1 MALNRY
7 LTGLDETETKFD
19 VSASEVVDIESA
31 VVQVCYRILEEVYE
45 LDNRFKTS
53 RVLKTG
59 SFYDG
64 TKIRK
69 PNEFDLMAV
78 NEELSRPGL
87 CKAVREC
94 PDAAGFAHV
103 VTEDQSV
110 ADRWKGIT
118 YSREDGRL
126 YIVPYHQFGS
136 VQVRFGR
143 MVRNAYERLCSRQ
156 RQRTIS
162 TPTGTLK
169 MIQGGTNPVR
179 PGCRFQLKWRSSST
193 DAYNPLYIEVDLTFA
208 VEVEVENDRQSA
220 RNSLYLLVPVWCFE
234 CQEHSYNNIT
244 LCWRRSFS
252 LIEKQMFEEMGHQHI
267 HKRCNRVLKY
277 LKDMFYLDTDPF
289 QISSYVIKTL
299 VLRHEEQYKEK
310 EHKCLEKCVLRI
322 LHDLVHCCREKE
334 LQSLHNAKCN
344 IFAAVGKRKLIA
356 TEKAIR
362 LVIAALRQICERR
375 IFRISACN
383 ELTERLRYDMK
394 RFRAE
399 LRKEDSK
406 TVQHCFL
413 NTECE
418 KWLCGLAKTETKTK
432 AGERDSAKG
441 VSQYPYRRGHHRSC
455 SSSRCSSTS
464 NNSSWVASHA
474 GVFRGARF

>member
-19 VSASEVVDIESA
+19 VSASEVADIESA

-103 VTEDQSV
+103 LIEDKSV
-110 ADRWKGIT
+110 SDRWKGLT
-118 YSREDGRL
+118 YSRGDGRL
-126 YIVPYHQFGS
+126 YIVPYDQYGS
-136 VQVRFGR
+136 VQLRFGE
-143 MVRNAYERLCSRQ
+143 MVTNAYECLCSRQ

-162 TPTGTLK
+162 TSTGTLK

-179 PGCRFQLKWRSSST
+179 PGCCIRLCWWPSSA

-220 RNSLYLLVPVWCFE
+220 RNSLYLLVPVWCYE
-234 CQEHSYNNIT
+234 CQEHFYNNIT

-299 VLRHEEQYKEK
+299 VLRHEERYKEK
-310 EHKCLEKCVLRI
+310 QHKCLEKCVLRI

-375 IFRISACN
+375 IFTISACKK
-383 ELTERLRYDMK
+383 RLRYDMK
-394 RFRAE
+394 RLVDE
-399 LRKEDSK
+399 LRNENSK
-406 TVQHCFL
+406 TVEQFFL
-413 NTECE
+413 NMDCDM
-418 KWLCGLAKTETKTK
+418 WLLEAEL
-432 AGERDSAKG
+432 
-441 VSQYPYRRGHHRSC
+441 
-455 SSSRCSSTS
+455 
-464 NNSSWVASHA
+464 
-474 GVFRGARF
+474 

>member
-1 MALNRY
+1 M
-7 LTGLDETETKFD
+7 
-19 VSASEVVDIESA
+19 
-31 VVQVCYRILEEVYE
+31 YE

-59 SFYDG
+59 SFYEG
-64 TKIRK
+64 TKISE
-69 PNEFDLMAV
+69 PNEFDLMTV

-208 VEVEVENDRQSA
+208 VEVEVENDRESA
-220 RNSLYLLVPVWCFE
+220 RNSLYLLVPAWCYE
-234 CQEHSYNNIT
+234 CQERCGHNNIT
-244 LCWRRSFS
+244 LCWKRSFS

-277 LKDMFYLDTDPF
+277 LKDMFYLDRNPF

-344 IFAAVGKRKLIA
+344 IFANVGKRELIA

-375 IFRISACN
+375 IFTISACKK
-383 ELTERLRYDMK
+383 RLRYDMK
-394 RFRAE
+394 RLVDELRNENSKTVEQFFLNMDCDMWLLKAE
-399 LRKEDSK
+399 LRA
-406 TVQHCFL
+406 VQREF
-413 NTECE
+413 
-418 KWLCGLAKTETKTK
+418 
-432 AGERDSAKG
+432 RDTRIDEAIT
-441 VSQYPYRRGHHRSC
+441 HHRSR
-455 SSSRCSSTS
+455 SRS
-464 NNSSWVASHA
+464 
-474 GVFRGARF
+474 R

>member
-19 VSASEVVDIESA
+19 ASASEVADIESA

-64 TKIRK
+64 TKISE

-103 VTEDQSV
+103 LLEDKSV
-110 ADRWKGIT
+110 SDRWKGIT
-118 YSREDGRL
+118 YSRGDGRL
-126 YIVPYHQFGS
+126 YIVPYDQYGS
-136 VQVRFGR
+136 VQVRFGE
-143 MVRNAYERLCSRQ
+143 MVTNAYERLWSRQ
-156 RQRTIS
+156 RQRAIS

-169 MIQGGTNPVR
+169 MIQQIHGQWGTRPVR
-179 PGCRFQLKWRSSST
+179 PGCCIRLGWWSSST
-193 DAYNPLYIEVDLTFA
+193 DAYNPLYIKVDLTFA
-208 VEVEVENDRQSA
+208 VEVEVENDRESVS
-220 RNSLYLLVPVWCFE
+220 NSLYLLVPVWCYE
-234 CQEHSYNNIT
+234 CPEHFSHNNIT
-244 LCWRRSFS
+244 LCWKRSFS

-277 LKDMFYLDTDPF
+277 LKDMFYLDRNPF

-322 LHDLVHCCREKE
+322 LHDLVHCCRKKE

-344 IFAAVGKRKLIA
+344 IFAEVGKRELIT

-362 LVIAALRQICERR
+362 LVVAALRQICERR

-383 ELTERLRYDMK
+383 ELNTKLLRSVMKIRMK
-394 RFRAE
+394 RFLHGLDE
-399 LRKEDSK
+399 LRKENSK
-406 TVQHCFL
+406 IVQQ
-413 NTECE
+413 
-418 KWLCGLAKTETKTK
+418 CGCYK
-432 AGERDSAKG
+432 
-441 VSQYPYRRGHHRSC
+441 
-455 SSSRCSSTS
+455 
-464 NNSSWVASHA
+464 N
-474 GVFRGARF
+474 

>member
-19 VSASEVVDIESA
+19 ASASEVADIESA

-64 TKIRK
+64 TKISE

-103 VTEDQSV
+103 LLEDKSV
-110 ADRWKGIT
+110 SDRWKGIT
-118 YSREDGRL
+118 YSRGDGRL
-126 YIVPYHQFGS
+126 YIVPYDQYGS
-136 VQVRFGR
+136 VQVRFGE
-143 MVRNAYERLCSRQ
+143 MVTNAYERLWSRQ
-156 RQRTIS
+156 RQRAIS

-169 MIQGGTNPVR
+169 MIQQIHGQWGTRPVR
-179 PGCRFQLKWRSSST
+179 PGCCIRLGWWSSST
-193 DAYNPLYIEVDLTFA
+193 DAYNPLYIKVDLTFA
-208 VEVEVENDRQSA
+208 VEVEVENDRESVS
-220 RNSLYLLVPVWCFE
+220 NSLYLLVPVWCYE
-234 CQEHSYNNIT
+234 CPEHFSHNNIT
-244 LCWRRSFS
+244 LCWKRSFS

-277 LKDMFYLDTDPF
+277 LKDMFYLDRNPF

-334 LQSLHNAKCN
+334 LQSFHNAKCN

-383 ELTERLRYDMK
+383 ELNTKLLRSVMKIRMK
-394 RFRAE
+394 RFLHGLDE
-399 LRKEDSK
+399 LRKENSK
-406 TVQHCFL
+406 IVQQ
-413 NTECE
+413 
-418 KWLCGLAKTETKTK
+418 CGCYK
-432 AGERDSAKG
+432 
-441 VSQYPYRRGHHRSC
+441 
-455 SSSRCSSTS
+455 
-464 NNSSWVASHA
+464 N
-474 GVFRGARF
+474 

>member
-7 LTGLDETETKFD
+7 LTSLDRTRAKFD
-19 VSASEVVDIESA
+19 ASASEVADIESA

-64 TKIRK
+64 TKISE

-103 VTEDQSV
+103 LIEDKSV
-110 ADRWKGIT
+110 SDRWKGLT
-118 YSREDGRL
+118 YSRGDGRL
-126 YIVPYHQFGS
+126 CIVPYNQYGS
-136 VQVRFGR
+136 VKVRFGE
-143 MVRNAYERLCSRQ
+143 MVTNAYERLRSRQ
-156 RQRTIS
+156 RQRPIS

-277 LKDMFYLDTDPF
+277 LKDMFYLDRNPF

-441 VSQYPYRRGHHRSC
+441 VSQYPY
-455 SSSRCSSTS
+455 
-464 NNSSWVASHA
+464 
-474 GVFRGARF
+474 

>member
-7 LTGLDETETKFD
+7 LTSLDRTRAKFD
-19 VSASEVVDIESA
+19 ASVSEVADIESA
-31 VVQVCYRILEEVYE
+31 VVQVCYRILQEVYE

-59 SFYDG
+59 SFYEG
-64 TKIRK
+64 TKISE

-87 CKAVREC
+87 CKGVREC

-143 MVRNAYERLCSRQ
+143 MVRDAYERLCSRQ

-162 TPTGTLK
+162 TPTGTL

-220 RNSLYLLVPVWCFE
+220 RNSLYLLVPVWCYE
-234 CQEHSYNNIT
+234 CQEHFYNNIT

-277 LKDMFYLDTDPF
+277 LKDMFYLDRKPF
-289 QISSYVIKTL
+289 QISSYVIKDIKTL
-299 VLRHEEQYKEK
+299 VLRHEERYKEK
-310 EHKCLEKCVLRI
+310 QHKRLEKCVLRI

-334 LQSLHNAKCN
+334 LQSFHNAKCN

-413 NTECE
+413 NAECE

-441 VSQYPYRRGHHRSC
+441 VSQYPY
-455 SSSRCSSTS
+455 
-464 NNSSWVASHA
+464 
-474 GVFRGARF
+474 

>member
-7 LTGLDETETKFD
+7 FTSLDRTRAKFD
-19 VSASEVVDIESA
+19 ASASEVADIESA

-59 SFYDG
+59 SFYEG
-64 TKIRK
+64 TKISE

-126 YIVPYHQFGS
+126 YIVPYDQFGS

-143 MVRNAYERLCSRQ
+143 MVRNAYELLCSRQ

-169 MIQGGTNPVR
+169 MIQGRTNPVR

-220 RNSLYLLVPVWCFE
+220 RNSSYLLVPVWCYE
-234 CQEHSYNNIT
+234 SQEHFYNNIT

-252 LIEKQMFEEMGHQHI
+252 LIEKQMFEKMGHQHI

-277 LKDMFYLDTDPF
+277 LKDMFYLDRNPF

-310 EHKCLEKCVLRI
+310 ENKCLEKCVLRI

-344 IFAAVGKRKLIA
+344 IFAAVGKRKLVA

-362 LVIAALRQICERR
+362 LVIAALRQICEKR

-413 NTECE
+413 NAECE

-441 VSQYPYRRGHHRSC
+441 VSQYPY
-455 SSSRCSSTS
+455 
-464 NNSSWVASHA
+464 
-474 GVFRGARF
+474 

>member
-1 MALNRY
+1 M
-7 LTGLDETETKFD
+7 
-19 VSASEVVDIESA
+19 
-31 VVQVCYRILEEVYE
+31 YE

-59 SFYDG
+59 SFYEG
-64 TKIRK
+64 TKISE
-69 PNEFDLMAV
+69 PNEFDLMTV

-179 PGCRFQLKWRSSST
+179 PGCWMCWWPSSA

-208 VEVEVENDRQSA
+208 VEVEVENDRESA
-220 RNSLYLLVPVWCFE
+220 RNSLYLLVPAWCYE
-234 CQEHSYNNIT
+234 CQERCGHNNIT
-244 LCWRRSFS
+244 LCWKRSFS

-299 VLRHEEQYKEK
+299 VLRHEERYKEK
-310 EHKCLEKCVLRI
+310 QHKCLEKCVLRI

-441 VSQYPYRRGHHRSC
+441 VSQYPY
-455 SSSRCSSTS
+455 
-464 NNSSWVASHA
+464 
-474 GVFRGARF
+474 

>member
-19 VSASEVVDIESA
+19 ASASEVADIESA

-103 VTEDQSV
+103 LIEDKSV
-110 ADRWKGIT
+110 SDRWKGLT
-118 YSREDGRL
+118 YSRGDGRL
-126 YIVPYHQFGS
+126 YIVPYNQCGS
-136 VQVRFGR
+136 VQVRFGE
-143 MVRNAYERLCSRQ
+143 MVTNAYERLCSRQ

-169 MIQGGTNPVR
+169 MIQWGTNTVR

-193 DAYNPLYIEVDLTFA
+193 DAYNHLNIKVDLTFA
-208 VEVEVENDRQSA
+208 VEVEVENDRESA
-220 RNSLYLLVPVWCFE
+220 SNSLYLLVPAWCYE
-234 CQEHSYNNIT
+234 CQEHFSHNNIT
-244 LCWRRSFS
+244 LCWKRSFS

-277 LKDMFYLDTDPF
+277 LKDMFYLDRNPF

-299 VLRHEEQYKEK
+299 VLRHEERYKEK
-310 EHKCLEKCVLRI
+310 QHKCLEKCVLRI

-344 IFAAVGKRKLIA
+344 IFAKVGKRELIA
-356 TEKAIR
+356 TEKVIR
-362 LVIAALRQICERR
+362 LIIAALRQICERR
-375 IFRISACN
+375 IFRISAK
-383 ELTERLRYDMK
+383 RLRYDMK
-394 RFRAE
+394 RLVDE
-399 LRKEDSK
+399 LRKENCK
-406 TVQHCFL
+406 TVQQRFL

-418 KWLCGLAKTETKTK
+418 RWLRK
-432 AGERDSAKG
+432 AG
-441 VSQYPYRRGHHRSC
+441 HREF
-455 SSSRCSSTS
+455 RNTRIDEAITEVVAAADAVAPATTAPAAVEFYT
-464 NNSSWVASHA
+464 NDSWVQTFH
-474 GVFRGARF
+474 

>member
-7 LTGLDETETKFD
+7 LTSLDRTRAKFD
-19 VSASEVVDIESA
+19 ASVSEVADIESA

-103 VTEDQSV
+103 LIEDKSV
-110 ADRWKGIT
+110 SDRWKGLT
-118 YSREDGRL
+118 YSRGDGRL
-126 YIVPYHQFGS
+126 YIVPYNQCGS
-136 VQVRFGR
+136 VQVRFGE
-143 MVRNAYERLCSRQ
+143 MVTNAYERLCSRQ

-220 RNSLYLLVPVWCFE
+220 RNSLYLLVPVWCYE
-234 CQEHSYNNIT
+234 CQEHFYNNIT

-277 LKDMFYLDTDPF
+277 LKDMFYLDRKPF

-299 VLRHEEQYKEK
+299 VLRHEERYKEK
-310 EHKCLEKCVLRI
+310 QHKRLEKCVLRI

-413 NTECE
+413 NAECE

-441 VSQYPYRRGHHRSC
+441 VSQYPY
-455 SSSRCSSTS
+455 
-464 NNSSWVASHA
+464 
-474 GVFRGARF
+474 

>member
-19 VSASEVVDIESA
+19 ASASEVADIESA

-64 TKIRK
+64 TKISE

-87 CKAVREC
+87 CKAVTEC

-103 VTEDQSV
+103 LIEDKSV
-110 ADRWKGIT
+110 SDRWKGLT
-118 YSREDGRL
+118 YSRGDGRL
-126 YIVPYHQFGS
+126 YIVPYNQYGS
-136 VQVRFGR
+136 VKVRFGE
-143 MVRNAYERLCSRQ
+143 MVTNAYERLRSRQ
-156 RQRTIS
+156 RQSGQRPIS

-179 PGCRFQLKWRSSST
+179 PGCRIRLRWWSSST
-193 DAYNPLYIEVDLTFA
+193 DAYTPLYIKVDLTFA
-208 VEVEVENDRQSA
+208 VEVEVENDRESVS
-220 RNSLYLLVPVWCFE
+220 NSLYLLVPAWCYE
-234 CQEHSYNNIT
+234 CQEHCSHNNIT
-244 LCWRRSFS
+244 LCWKRSFS

-277 LKDMFYLDTDPF
+277 LKDMFYLDRNPF

-383 ELTERLRYDMK
+383 KRLRYDMK
-394 RFRAE
+394 RLVDE
-399 LRKEDSK
+399 LRNENSK
-406 TVQHCFL
+406 TVQQCFL
-413 NTECE
+413 NVDCE
-418 KWLCGLAKTETKTK
+418 IWLMEAELRAVQREF
-432 AGERDSAKG
+432 RDTRIDEAIT
-441 VSQYPYRRGHHRSC
+441 HHRSR
-455 SSSRCSSTS
+455 SSSR
-464 NNSSWVASHA
+464 
-474 GVFRGARF
+474 

>member
-19 VSASEVVDIESA
+19 VSASEVADIESA

-103 VTEDQSV
+103 LIEDKSV
-110 ADRWKGIT
+110 SDRWKGLT
-118 YSREDGRL
+118 YSRGDGRL
-126 YIVPYHQFGS
+126 YIVPYDQYGS
-136 VQVRFGR
+136 VQVRFGE
-143 MVRNAYERLCSRQ
+143 MVTNAYECLCSRQ

-162 TPTGTLK
+162 TSTGTLK

-179 PGCRFQLKWRSSST
+179 PGCCIRLCWWPSSA

-208 VEVEVENDRQSA
+208 VEVEVENDRESA
-220 RNSLYLLVPVWCFE
+220 RNSLYLLVPAWCYE
-234 CQEHSYNNIT
+234 CQERCGHNNIT
-244 LCWRRSFS
+244 LCWKRSFS

-299 VLRHEEQYKEK
+299 VLRHEERYKEK
-310 EHKCLEKCVLRI
+310 QHKCLEKCVLRI

-344 IFAAVGKRKLIA
+344 IFANVGKRELIA

-375 IFRISACN
+375 IFTISACKK
-383 ELTERLRYDMK
+383 RLRYDMK
-394 RFRAE
+394 RLVDE
-399 LRKEDSK
+399 LRNENSK
-406 TVQHCFL
+406 TVEQFFL
-413 NTECE
+413 NMDCDM
-418 KWLCGLAKTETKTK
+418 WLLEAEL
-432 AGERDSAKG
+432 
-441 VSQYPYRRGHHRSC
+441 
-455 SSSRCSSTS
+455 
-464 NNSSWVASHA
+464 
-474 GVFRGARF
+474 

>member
-19 VSASEVVDIESA
+19 VSASEVADIESA

-69 PNEFDLMAV
+69 PNEFDLIAV
-78 NEELSRPGL
+78 NEELSSPGL

-103 VTEDQSV
+103 LIEDKSV
-110 ADRWKGIT
+110 SDRWKGLT
-118 YSREDGRL
+118 YSRGDGRL
-126 YIVPYHQFGS
+126 YIVPYNQCGS
-136 VQVRFGR
+136 VQVRFGE
-143 MVRNAYERLCSRQ
+143 MVTNAYERLCSRQ

-179 PGCRFQLKWRSSST
+179 PGCWIQLRWWPSSA
-193 DAYNPLYIEVDLTFA
+193 DAYNPLYIGVDLTFA
-208 VEVEVENDRQSA
+208 VEVEVENDRESA
-220 RNSLYLLVPVWCFE
+220 RNSLYLLVPAWCHE
-234 CQEHSYNNIT
+234 CQEGCGHNNIT
-244 LCWRRSFS
+244 LCWKRSFS

-277 LKDMFYLDTDPF
+277 LKDMFYLDREPF

-299 VLRHEEQYKEK
+299 VLRHEERYKEK
-310 EHKCLEKCVLRI
+310 QHKCLEKCVLRI

-344 IFAAVGKRKLIA
+344 IFADVGKRKLIA

-383 ELTERLRYDMK
+383 KRLRYDMK
-394 RFRAE
+394 RLVDELRNENSKTVEQCFLNMDCEIWLLEAE
-399 LRKEDSK
+399 LRAVKRE
-406 TVQHCFL
+406 F
-413 NTECE
+413 
-418 KWLCGLAKTETKTK
+418 
-432 AGERDSAKG
+432 RDTRIDEAIT
-441 VSQYPYRRGHHRSC
+441 HHRSR
-455 SSSRCSSTS
+455 SSSR
-464 NNSSWVASHA
+464 
-474 GVFRGARF
+474 

>member
-1 MALNRY
+1 VTCDLHFSPAP
-7 LTGLDETETKFD
+7 
-19 VSASEVVDIESA
+19 ASEVADIESA

-64 TKIRK
+64 TKISK

-78 NEELSRPGL
+78 NEEFSRPGL

-103 VTEDQSV
+103 LTEDKSV
-110 ADRWKGIT
+110 SDRWKGIT
-118 YSREDGRL
+118 YSRGDGRL
-126 YIVPYHQFGS
+126 YIVPYDQYGS
-136 VQVRFGR
+136 VQVRFGE
-143 MVRNAYERLCSRQ
+143 MVTNAYERLCSRQ
-156 RQRTIS
+156 WQRTMS

-169 MIQGGTNPVR
+169 MIHGQWGTHPVR
-179 PGCRFQLKWRSSST
+179 PGCRFNLEWRSSST
-193 DAYNPLYIEVDLTFA
+193 GAYNLLSIKADLTFT
-208 VEVEVENDRQSA
+208 VEVEVENDRESA
-220 RNSLYLLVPVWCFE
+220 SNSLYLLVPVWCYE
-234 CQEHSYNNIT
+234 CQEHFSYNNIT
-244 LCWRRSFS
+244 LCWKRSFS

-277 LKDMFYLDTDPF
+277 LKDMFYLDRDPF

-310 EHKCLEKCVLRI
+310 EHKCLEKCILRI

-344 IFAAVGKRKLIA
+344 IFANVGKRELIA

-362 LVIAALRQICERR
+362 LVIAALRQICDRR

-383 ELTERLRYDMK
+383 ELTRRLRYDMK
-394 RFRAE
+394 RFLDE
-399 LRKEDSK
+399 LRKENSK
-406 TVQHCFL
+406 TVQQCFL
-413 NTECE
+413 NAECE
-418 KWLCGLAKTETKTK
+418 KWLCGLAKAETKTK

-441 VSQYPYRRGHHRSC
+441 VSQYPYRQGHHRSRSLC
-455 SSSRCSSTS
+455 SK
-464 NNSSWVASHA
+464 
-474 GVFRGARF
+474 RFFAV

>member
-19 VSASEVVDIESA
+19 VSASEVADIESA

-59 SFYDG
+59 SFYEG
-64 TKIRK
+64 TKISE

-94 PDAAGFAHV
+94 PDAARFAHV
-103 VTEDQSV
+103 LIEDKSV
-110 ADRWKGIT
+110 SDRWKGLT
-118 YSREDGRL
+118 YSRGDGRL
-126 YIVPYHQFGS
+126 YIVPYDQYGS
-136 VQVRFGR
+136 VQLRFGE
-143 MVRNAYERLCSRQ
+143 MVTNAYECLCSRQ

-162 TPTGTLK
+162 TSTGTLK

-179 PGCRFQLKWRSSST
+179 PGCCIRLCWWPSSA

-208 VEVEVENDRQSA
+208 VEVEVENDRESA
-220 RNSLYLLVPVWCFE
+220 RNSLYLLVPAWCYE
-234 CQEHSYNNIT
+234 CQERCGHNNIT
-244 LCWRRSFS
+244 LCWKRSFS

-299 VLRHEEQYKEK
+299 VLRHEERYKEK
-310 EHKCLEKCVLRI
+310 QHKCLEKCVLRI

-344 IFAAVGKRKLIA
+344 IFANVGKRELIA

-362 LVIAALRQICERR
+362 LVIAALRQICARR
-375 IFRISACN
+375 IFTISACKK
-383 ELTERLRYDMK
+383 RLRYDMK
-394 RFRAE
+394 RLVDE
-399 LRKEDSK
+399 LRNENSK
-406 TVQHCFL
+406 TVEQFFL
-413 NTECE
+413 NMDCDM
-418 KWLCGLAKTETKTK
+418 WLLEAEL
-432 AGERDSAKG
+432 
-441 VSQYPYRRGHHRSC
+441 
-455 SSSRCSSTS
+455 
-464 NNSSWVASHA
+464 
-474 GVFRGARF
+474 

>member
-19 VSASEVVDIESA
+19 ASASEVADIESA

-59 SFYDG
+59 SFYEG
-64 TKIRK
+64 TKISE

-87 CKAVREC
+87 CTAVREC

-103 VTEDQSV
+103 LTEDKSV

-126 YIVPYHQFGS
+126 YIVPYHQYGS
-136 VQVRFGR
+136 VQVRFGE
-143 MVRNAYERLCSRQ
+143 MVTNAYERLCSGGT
-156 RQRTIS
+156 TIS
-162 TPTGTLK
+162 TPAGTLK
-169 MIQGGTNPVR
+169 MIQWGTNPVR
-179 PGCRFQLKWRSSST
+179 PGCRLQLKWRSSST
-193 DAYNPLYIEVDLTFA
+193 DAYNPLNIDVDLTFA
-208 VEVEVENDRQSA
+208 VEVEVENDRESA
-220 RNSLYLLVPVWCFE
+220 SNSLYLLVPAWCYK
-234 CQEHSYNNIT
+234 CQEHFHKNIS

-252 LIEKQMFEEMGHQHI
+252 VIEKQMFEEMGHQHI

-277 LKDMFYLDTDPF
+277 LKDMFYLDRNPF

-299 VLRHEEQYKEK
+299 VLRHEERYKEE

-322 LHDLVHCCREKE
+322 LHDLIHCCREKE

-344 IFAAVGKRKLIA
+344 IFANVGKRKLIV

-383 ELTERLRYDMK
+383 ELTKRLRYDMK
-394 RFRAE
+394 RFRDE
-399 LRKEDSK
+399 LRKENSK
-406 TVQHCFL
+406 TVQQCFL
-413 NTECE
+413 NAECE
-418 KWLCGLAKTETKTK
+418 KWLCGLAKKETKTK
-432 AGERDSAKG
+432 AAEGNSGKG
-441 VSQYPYRRGHHRSC
+441 VSQYPYRQGHHRGRSNC
-455 SSSRCSSTS
+455 SS
-464 NNSSWVASHA
+464 NNSDLLL
-474 GVFRGARF
+474 

>member
-7 LTGLDETETKFD
+7 LTSLDRTRAKFD
-19 VSASEVVDIESA
+19 ASASEVADIESA

-64 TKIRK
+64 TKISE

-103 VTEDQSV
+103 LIEDKSV
-110 ADRWKGIT
+110 SDRWKGLT
-118 YSREDGRL
+118 YSRGDGRL
-126 YIVPYHQFGS
+126 CIVPYNQYGS
-136 VQVRFGR
+136 VKVRFGE
-143 MVRNAYERLCSRQ
+143 MVTNAYERLRSRQ
-156 RQRTIS
+156 RQRPIS

-277 LKDMFYLDTDPF
+277 LKDTFCLDRNPF

-299 VLRHEEQYKEK
+299 VLRHEERYKEK
-310 EHKCLEKCVLRI
+310 QHRCLEKCVLRI

-344 IFAAVGKRKLIA
+344 IFANVGKRKLIA

-441 VSQYPYRRGHHRSC
+441 VSQYPY
-455 SSSRCSSTS
+455 
-464 NNSSWVASHA
+464 
-474 GVFRGARF
+474 

>member
-1 MALNRY
+1 M
-7 LTGLDETETKFD
+7 
-19 VSASEVVDIESA
+19 
-31 VVQVCYRILEEVYE
+31 C
-45 LDNRFKTS
+45 
-53 RVLKTG
+53 
-59 SFYDG
+59 
-64 TKIRK
+64 IR
-69 PNEFDLMAV
+69 D
-78 NEELSRPGL
+78 S
-87 CKAVREC
+87 
-94 PDAAGFAHV
+94 
-103 VTEDQSV
+103 
-110 ADRWKGIT
+110 
-118 YSREDGRL
+118 
-126 YIVPYHQFGS
+126 
-136 VQVRFGR
+136 
-143 MVRNAYERLCSRQ
+143 
-156 RQRTIS
+156 
-162 TPTGTLK
+162 
-169 MIQGGTNPVR
+169 
-179 PGCRFQLKWRSSST
+179 
-193 DAYNPLYIEVDLTFA
+193 
-208 VEVEVENDRQSA
+208 
-220 RNSLYLLVPVWCFE
+220 
-234 CQEHSYNNIT
+234 
-244 LCWRRSFS
+244 
-252 LIEKQMFEEMGHQHI
+252 
-267 HKRCNRVLKY
+267 
-277 LKDMFYLDTDPF
+277 
-289 QISSYVIKTL
+289 SSYVIKTL

-441 VSQYPYRRGHHRSC
+441 VSQYPY
-455 SSSRCSSTS
+455 
-464 NNSSWVASHA
+464 
-474 GVFRGARF
+474 

>member
-7 LTGLDETETKFD
+7 LTSLDRTRAKFD
-19 VSASEVVDIESA
+19 ASASEVADIESA

-59 SFYDG
+59 SFYEG
-64 TKIRK
+64 TKISE

-208 VEVEVENDRQSA
+208 VEVEVENDRESA
-220 RNSLYLLVPVWCFE
+220 RNSLYLLVPAWCHE
-234 CQEHSYNNIT
+234 CQERCGHNNIT
-244 LCWRRSFS
+244 LCWKRSFS

-277 LKDMFYLDTDPF
+277 LKDMFYLDRDPF

-299 VLRHEEQYKEK
+299 VLRHEERYKEK
-310 EHKCLEKCVLRI
+310 QHKCLEKCVLRI

-344 IFAAVGKRKLIA
+344 IFANVGKRKLIT

-383 ELTERLRYDMK
+383 KRLRYDMK
-394 RFRAE
+394 RLVDE
-399 LRKEDSK
+399 LRNENSK
-406 TVQHCFL
+406 TGEQCFL
-413 NTECE
+413 NMDCE
-418 KWLCGLAKTETKTK
+418 IWLLEAEL
-432 AGERDSAKG
+432 
-441 VSQYPYRRGHHRSC
+441 
-455 SSSRCSSTS
+455 
-464 NNSSWVASHA
+464 
-474 GVFRGARF
+474 

>member
-19 VSASEVVDIESA
+19 VSASEVADIESA

-103 VTEDQSV
+103 LIEDKSV
-110 ADRWKGIT
+110 SDRWKGLT
-118 YSREDGRL
+118 YSRGDGRL
-126 YIVPYHQFGS
+126 YIVPYDQYGS
-136 VQVRFGR
+136 VQLRFGE
-143 MVRNAYERLCSRQ
+143 MVTNAYECLCSRQ

-162 TPTGTLK
+162 TSTGTLK

-179 PGCRFQLKWRSSST
+179 PGCCIRLCWWPSSA
-193 DAYNPLYIEVDLTFA
+193 DAYNPLYIEIDLTFA
-208 VEVEVENDRQSA
+208 VEVEVENDRESA
-220 RNSLYLLVPVWCFE
+220 RNSLYLLVPAWCYE
-234 CQEHSYNNIT
+234 CQERCGHNNIT
-244 LCWRRSFS
+244 LCWKRSFS

-277 LKDMFYLDTDPF
+277 LKDMFYLDRDPF

-299 VLRHEEQYKEK
+299 VLRHEERYKEK
-310 EHKCLEKCVLRI
+310 QHKCLEKCVLRI

-344 IFAAVGKRKLIA
+344 IFANVGKRELIA

-375 IFRISACN
+375 IFRISACKK
-383 ELTERLRYDMK
+383 RLRYDMK
-394 RFRAE
+394 RLVDE
-399 LRKEDSK
+399 LRNENSK
-406 TVQHCFL
+406 TVEQFFL
-413 NTECE
+413 NMDCE
-418 KWLCGLAKTETKTK
+418 MWLLEAEL
-432 AGERDSAKG
+432 
-441 VSQYPYRRGHHRSC
+441 
-455 SSSRCSSTS
+455 
-464 NNSSWVASHA
+464 
-474 GVFRGARF
+474 

>member
-19 VSASEVVDIESA
+19 VSASEVADIESA

-103 VTEDQSV
+103 LIEDKSV
-110 ADRWKGIT
+110 SDRWKGLT
-118 YSREDGRL
+118 YSRGDGRL
-126 YIVPYHQFGS
+126 YIVPYDQYGS
-136 VQVRFGR
+136 VQLRFGE
-143 MVRNAYERLCSRQ
+143 MVTNAYECLCSRQ

-162 TPTGTLK
+162 TSTGTLK

-179 PGCRFQLKWRSSST
+179 PGCCIRLCWWPSSA

-208 VEVEVENDRQSA
+208 VEVEVENDRESA
-220 RNSLYLLVPVWCFE
+220 RNSLYLLVPAWCYE
-234 CQEHSYNNIT
+234 CQERCGHNNIT
-244 LCWRRSFS
+244 LCWKRSFS

-299 VLRHEEQYKEK
+299 VLRHEERYKEK
-310 EHKCLEKCVLRI
+310 QHKCLENCVLRI

-344 IFAAVGKRKLIA
+344 IFANVGKRELIA

-375 IFRISACN
+375 IFTISACKK
-383 ELTERLRYDMK
+383 RLRYDMK
-394 RFRAE
+394 RLVDE
-399 LRKEDSK
+399 LRNENSK
-406 TVQHCFL
+406 TVEQFFL
-413 NTECE
+413 NMDCDM
-418 KWLCGLAKTETKTK
+418 WLLEAEL
-432 AGERDSAKG
+432 
-441 VSQYPYRRGHHRSC
+441 
-455 SSSRCSSTS
+455 
-464 NNSSWVASHA
+464 
-474 GVFRGARF
+474 

>member
-19 VSASEVVDIESA
+19 VSASEVADIESA

-208 VEVEVENDRQSA
+208 VEVEVENDRESA
-220 RNSLYLLVPVWCFE
+220 RNSLYLLVPAWCYE
-234 CQEHSYNNIT
+234 CQERCGHNNIT
-244 LCWRRSFS
+244 LCWKRSFS
-252 LIEKQMFEEMGHQHI
+252 LIEKQMFEEMGHQGSEI
-267 HKRCNRVLKY
+267 FERYVL
-277 LKDMFYLDTDPF
+277 
-289 QISSYVIKTL
+289 S
-299 VLRHEEQYKEK
+299 
-310 EHKCLEKCVLRI
+310 
-322 LHDLVHCCREKE
+322 
-334 LQSLHNAKCN
+334 
-344 IFAAVGKRKLIA
+344 
-356 TEKAIR
+356 
-362 LVIAALRQICERR
+362 
-375 IFRISACN
+375 
-383 ELTERLRYDMK
+383 
-394 RFRAE
+394 
-399 LRKEDSK
+399 
-406 TVQHCFL
+406 
-413 NTECE
+413 
-418 KWLCGLAKTETKTK
+418 
-432 AGERDSAKG
+432 
-441 VSQYPYRRGHHRSC
+441 
-455 SSSRCSSTS
+455 
-464 NNSSWVASHA
+464 
-474 GVFRGARF
+474 

>member
-19 VSASEVVDIESA
+19 VSASEVADIESA

-103 VTEDQSV
+103 LIEDKSV
-110 ADRWKGIT
+110 SDRWKGLT
-118 YSREDGRL
+118 YSRGDGRL
-126 YIVPYHQFGS
+126 YIVPYDQYGS
-136 VQVRFGR
+136 VQLRFGE
-143 MVRNAYERLCSRQ
+143 MVTNAYECLCSRQ

-162 TPTGTLK
+162 TSTGTLK

-179 PGCRFQLKWRSSST
+179 PGCCIRLCWWPSSA

-208 VEVEVENDRQSA
+208 VEVEVENDRESA
-220 RNSLYLLVPVWCFE
+220 RNSLYLLVPAWCYE
-234 CQEHSYNNIT
+234 CQERCGHNNIT
-244 LCWRRSFS
+244 LCWKRSFS

-299 VLRHEEQYKEK
+299 VLRHEERYKEK
-310 EHKCLEKCVLRI
+310 QHKCLEKCVLRI

-344 IFAAVGKRKLIA
+344 IFANVGKRELIA

-375 IFRISACN
+375 IFTISACKK
-383 ELTERLRYDMK
+383 RLRYDMK
-394 RFRAE
+394 RLVDE
-399 LRKEDSK
+399 LRNENSK
-406 TVQHCFL
+406 TVEQFFL
-413 NTECE
+413 NMDCDM
-418 KWLCGLAKTETKTK
+418 WLLEAEL
-432 AGERDSAKG
+432 
-441 VSQYPYRRGHHRSC
+441 
-455 SSSRCSSTS
+455 
-464 NNSSWVASHA
+464 
-474 GVFRGARF
+474 